1 MSCIDAIFRTLQS
14 WVLGQHITGKVL
26 RFFITHHPLSIPIII
41 SHHCAYD
48 EISQAFLS
56 IMHTATGSKLE
67 PGKAWEQGYDE
78 PPSRDWSNCAT
89 EDIWWQ
95 SDHSPITFSTDWLCS
110 NYTGWTIFLYK
121 IGCASSS
128 RCGDI
133 TSKQSPH
140 TCCTVQALPSP
151 QKALSRRT
159 AGLDD
164 WECWYRI

>member
-1 MSCIDAIFRTLQS
+1 MSCIDTVFRTLQS

-26 RFFITHHPLSIPIII
+26 GFFLTHHPLSVYTIIT
-41 SHHCAYD
+41 SHQCAYD
-48 EISQAFLS
+48 EISQAFLPF
-56 IMHTATGSKLE
+56 MHSATDQKLE
-67 PGKAWEQGYDE
+67 PGKAWEQGNDE
-78 PPSRDWSNCAT
+78 PPSRDWSNCDT

-110 NYTGWTIFLYK
+110 SYTGWTELLYK
-121 IGCASSS
+121 VLCN

-133 TSKQSPH
+133 TSQQSPR

-151 QKALSRRT
+151 QKALSRTT

-164 WECWYRI
+164 WECGYRI